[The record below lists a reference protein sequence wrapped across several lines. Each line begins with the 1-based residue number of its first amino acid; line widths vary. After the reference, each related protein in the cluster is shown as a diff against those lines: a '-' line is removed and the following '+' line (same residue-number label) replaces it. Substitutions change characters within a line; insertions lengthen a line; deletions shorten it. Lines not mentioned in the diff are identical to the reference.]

1 MLNNILKFL
10 VPNEDKFFV
19 LLNEQADN
27 LLESGKIFHDSIEK
41 YNQLSPEE
49 RKERQ
54 KKIKEMEENGDTIS
68 HNIIEQIDKNLI
80 TPFDREDIHELTIF
94 IDDILDSM
102 DATFKRIVFCDLK
115 STDDIIISLNKSILD
130 AIKAIHLAIYDLKKL
145 SDIKSYCTRIEMLE
159 NQSDGFLAAGLV
171 NLFKNEENPI
181 SLFKTKEI
189 YEYMESVTDRCKNVS
204 RVLRSIMVK
213 HG

>member
-10 VPNEDKFFV
+10 VPNEDKFFA

-27 LLESGKIFHDSIEK
+27 LLESGKVFSDSIEK
-41 YNQLSPEE
+41 YNQLSPDE
-49 RKERQ
+49 RKECQ
-54 KKIKEMEENGDTIS
+54 KKIKEMEEKGDTIS
-68 HNIIEQIDKNLI
+68 HNIIEQIDKTLI

-102 DATFKRIVFCDLK
+102 DATFKRIFFCDLK

-130 AIKAIHLAIYDLKKL
+130 SIKAIHLAIYDLKKL
-145 SDIKSYCTRIEMLE
+145 LDIKSYCTRIEMLE

-181 SLFKTKEI
+181 RLFKTKEI